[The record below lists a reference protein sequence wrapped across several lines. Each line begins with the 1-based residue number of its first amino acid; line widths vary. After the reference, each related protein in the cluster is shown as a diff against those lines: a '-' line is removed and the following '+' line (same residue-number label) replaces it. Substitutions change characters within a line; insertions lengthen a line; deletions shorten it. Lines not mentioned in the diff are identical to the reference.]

1 MTPDIHFNRWMKR
14 AIALF
19 LIIFAYLVIAD
30 VTIPMTSYATLQRP
44 VLSIAPQVTGKV
56 VEVAVHNNQ
65 HVQKGDLL
73 FKIDDSDYALAVR
86 EAELLL
92 QQAHQSNQTLKANI
106 AEEDA
111 KLASANVTFKEN
123 NREYQRLRKLQ
134 KQHVISDQQVEQA
147 QTQVQASQANL
158 KAIEARKNAILIAL
172 GDDELNNIDVNNAQ
186 NSLDN
191 ARLNLSRTAIYAP
204 QDGVISNMQLVSGM
218 VTQSNQ
224 PLLSLVV
231 TGYDQ
236 VTADFREKSITN
248 VQPGT
253 AALIVYD
260 AFPGQLFE
268 AELVSRDY
276 GIAQGQSMANGVL
289 ATPNDSDRWVR
300 DAQRIRV
307 YIQQKGEVPNSLV
320 SGSKATVMLESS
332 DSAVFRFIGH
342 LQMRIVS
349 LLHYVY

>member
-73 FKIDDSDYALAVR
+73 FKIDDSDYVLAVR

-320 SGSKATVMLESS
+320 SGSKATVMVESS